1 MKWPKVNINIGNKW
15 RLLNYVYKFAR
26 ILWQGRLTVH
36 LDNTMIVG
44 QKFFKKWGKLLLI
57 YHSIEAAKARKK
69 RRLLT
74 QSKPAILVSLCGKNP
89 QNNGSAVYEN
99 LAYFSEQNWSAV
111 CKICKRVHLC
121 LWISYHPKSWT
132 PKQSEFDTHFI
143 FFNK

>member
-1 MKWPKVNINIGNKW
+1 M
-15 RLLNYVYKFAR
+15 
-26 ILWQGRLTVH
+26 TVH

-99 LAYFSEQNWSAV
+99 LAYFSS
-111 CKICKRVHLC
+111 KIEAPFVKYVNVFTFAWAIDFLSQASLGLSNLPNRA
-121 LWISYHPKSWT
+121 
-132 PKQSEFDTHFI
+132 
-143 FFNK
+143 